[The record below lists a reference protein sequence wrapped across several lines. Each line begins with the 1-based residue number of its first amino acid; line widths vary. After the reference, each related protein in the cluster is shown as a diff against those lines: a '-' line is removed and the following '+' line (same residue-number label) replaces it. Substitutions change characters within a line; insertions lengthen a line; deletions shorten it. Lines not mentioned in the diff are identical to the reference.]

1 MISCSKRRLQPQQAI
16 GSGHRDPVPCA
27 IRPHGL
33 HVLCRVG
40 RDSPQGDGGREPPTS
55 VMILVQRP
63 VVRSPP
69 VGENGTHEV
78 DRRIGENRGMATQ
91 HDGVVAV
98 AREIEKIDSGGGT
111 GEP

>member
-1 MISCSKRRLQPQQAI
+1 MSNGKKLAT
-16 GSGHRDPVPCA
+16 GGH
-27 IRPHGL
+27 
-33 HVLCRVG
+33 
-40 RDSPQGDGGREPPTS
+40 GGREPPTS

-63 VVRSPP
+63 VVRNPP
-69 VGENGTHEV
+69 VGENGAHEV

-111 GEP
+111 GES